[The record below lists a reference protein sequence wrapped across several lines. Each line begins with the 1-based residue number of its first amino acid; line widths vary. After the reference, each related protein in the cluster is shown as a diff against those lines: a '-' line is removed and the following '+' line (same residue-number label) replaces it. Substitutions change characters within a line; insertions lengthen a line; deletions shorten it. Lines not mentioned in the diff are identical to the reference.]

1 MTLEPVALP
10 PVRRTRREALFDTL
24 KEDATAILQS
34 VVNEV
39 APTVVNAID
48 VGEVVDRVD
57 IQHVIDRVDL
67 NEVMAKVDVEALIDR
82 VDLNEVL
89 AKVDV
94 DHLVDRVDIVRVLI
108 RLDPVVLAA
117 IVNGVVS
124 QMDLNP
130 VIDKL
135 DLNAIMAKIDIDA
148 LLERVDV
155 NRLMERTEL
164 GPIIASATSGV
175 TGEAVDAVR
184 SAGVG
189 LDSFVHRWAD
199 RIFRRPLDQALGP
212 PLLVAP
218 KEQSSS

>member
-1 MTLEPVALP
+1 MAIDPAFP
-10 PVRRTRREALFDTL
+10 PLRRTRRAALFDTL
-24 KEDATAILQS
+24 KDDATAILQS

-48 VGEVVDRVD
+48 VDEVVDRVD
-57 IQHVIDRVDL
+57 VQAVLARIDIG
-67 NEVMAKVDVEALIDR
+67 ALIDR

-108 RLDPVVLAA
+108 RLDPTVLAA
-117 IVNGVVS
+117 MVNGIMT
-124 QMDLNP
+124 QIDLNP
-130 VIDKL
+130 VIAKL
-135 DLNAIMAKIDIDA
+135 DLNALMAQVDIDQ

-155 NRLMERTEL
+155 NSLMERTEL
-164 GPIIASATSGV
+164 GPIIASASSGV
-175 TGEAVDAVR
+175 VSEAIDGVR

-199 RIFRRPLDQALGP
+199 KVFRRPAGRALGP
-212 PLLVAP
+212 PLLVSNDDRAP
-218 KEQSSS
+218 A